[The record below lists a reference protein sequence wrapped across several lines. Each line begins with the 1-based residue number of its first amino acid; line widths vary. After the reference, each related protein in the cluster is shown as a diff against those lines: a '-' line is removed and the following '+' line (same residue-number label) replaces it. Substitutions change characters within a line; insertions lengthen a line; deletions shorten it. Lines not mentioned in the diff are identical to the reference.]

1 MGKDMQNEMETGV
14 VQGFLGI
21 ITHVMVLDPKCSYG
35 IGHFKIKF
43 KMTSVILLHPIVGF
57 PKASKGVLQCKVWF
71 L

>member
-1 MGKDMQNEMETGV
+1 MGKDMRNEMETGV

-21 ITHVMVLDPKCSYG
+21 ITSVMVLDSKHNYG

-43 KMTSVILLHPIVGF
+43 KMISVILLHPIVGF
-57 PKASKGVLQCKVWF
+57 PKASKGALQCKVWF